1 MTTATVNISFPKRL
15 LRAMDQ
21 LARQED
27 RSRSELLREAAR
39 LYIEQKQH
47 WEKIFAFGRRQARRL
62 RLTPEDVDPLI
73 AEHRRSSKTHRG

>member
-15 LRAMDQ
+15 LRAMDH

-39 LYIEQKQH
+39 LYIDRQQR
-47 WEKIFAFGRRQARRL
+47 WEKLFAFGRRQARRL
-62 RLTPEDVDPLI
+62 HLTPEDVNTLI
-73 AEHRRSSKTHRG
+73 AEHRRSSKTHG